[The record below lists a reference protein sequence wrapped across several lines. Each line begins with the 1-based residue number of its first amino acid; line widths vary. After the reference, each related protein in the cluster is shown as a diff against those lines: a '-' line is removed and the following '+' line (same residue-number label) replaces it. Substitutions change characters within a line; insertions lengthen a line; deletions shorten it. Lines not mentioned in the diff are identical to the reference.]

1 MNTVQT
7 PAGPQT
13 APERLRF
20 LELDTL
26 RGVATLFI
34 VAAHIKLDPLF
45 WTWSLMDMFFVLS
58 SFLLTRIVFEK
69 CTDARGVIAFYGR
82 RIERIW
88 PLYFLTVSVLFV
100 IAILINARY
109 QSAVFDL
116 TAFARLYSFSQYS
129 EMLFHPVAGENT
141 IPFARHLWSLAIEEQ
156 FYVLLP
162 LAILLLRRLPAL
174 LGAVLLLGVV
184 VFAVQ
189 QRAADPNLYILSSH
203 ADAFALGSL
212 MALGF
217 PLLSAHAVLAK
228 RLLWIT
234 AALSFGGFSVY
245 LVEGYGSLLAGQAA
259 PFYAAW
265 PATLS
270 TVFWA
275 AAISLL
281 ALHRGHARLAAMRL
295 PQLVYLGYLSY
306 AIYLVHYPILRLLPN
321 ALAARITGLSP
332 LMAELLCLPL
342 IWLLADQLYRRID
355 RPLQQRRT
363 PDLRRRKPDAVS
375 A

>member
-1 MNTVQT
+1 MNTTETQS
-7 PAGPQT
+7 AART

-34 VAAHIKLDPLF
+34 VAAHIELDPLF

-58 SFLLTRIVFEK
+58 SFLLTRIVYDK

-109 QSAVFDL
+109 HSAVYDL

-129 EMLFHPVAGENT
+129 EMLFHPVGSENT
-141 IPFARHLWSLAIEEQ
+141 ISYARHLWSLAIEEQ

-162 LAILLLRRLPAL
+162 LGILLLRRLPTL
-174 LGAVLLLGVV
+174 LGLLLLVGVIA
-184 VFAVQ
+184 FAIT
-189 QRAADPNLYILSSH
+189 QRAAEPNMYILTSH

-212 MALGF
+212 LALGF
-217 PLLSAHAVLAK
+217 PLLSRHSAMAK
-228 RLLWIT
+228 RLLWII
-234 AALSFGGFSVY
+234 ALLGLGGFALYVI
-245 LVEGYGSLLAGQAA
+245 EGYGRLLAGQPAL
-259 PFYAAW
+259 FYAAR

-270 TVFWA
+270 TLFWT
-275 AAISLL
+275 AAIGLL
-281 ALHRGHARLAAMRL
+281 ALYRGHPRLAAMRL
-295 PQLVYLGYLSY
+295 PRLVNLGYMSY
-306 AIYLVHYPILRLLPN
+306 AIYLVHYPMLRLLPN
-321 ALAARITGLSP
+321 VITARIPALSTN
-332 LMAELLCLPL
+332 MAELLCLPL
-342 IWLLADQLYRRID
+342 IWFLADFLYRKID
-355 RPLQQRRT
+355 RPLQQRRA
-363 PDLRRRKPDAVS
+363 PDLRGQKPREA
-375 A
+375 